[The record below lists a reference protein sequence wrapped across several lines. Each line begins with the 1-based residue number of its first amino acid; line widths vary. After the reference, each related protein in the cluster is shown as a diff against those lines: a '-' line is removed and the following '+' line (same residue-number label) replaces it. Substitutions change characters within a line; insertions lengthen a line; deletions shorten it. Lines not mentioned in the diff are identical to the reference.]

1 MRDKDGIIF
10 DPIAPRAGERLI
22 AKCTLVGLTD
32 TDKRSVSWELHRL
45 NDNKKFFLATDDQVF
60 QFAQPTRRL
69 YAEHDM
75 DSSDW
80 YLIFDPL
87 DREDYGDLTCMLADT
102 GYNNSIFLR
111 RRLVVYSEPFVVQS
125 STKDIEVSEGDNI
138 LLQCFAQGLPPPQI
152 QWMKADATP
161 LPDGNIRV
169 IGAVELPINDIQKQ
183 DRGIYK
189 CLAINLVGYGDVW
202 TLKVNVKFPPYIR
215 CPYPMVGQAVSFMVD
230 IYVECY
236 VHGYPPP
243 RITWYKNDYG
253 GQISDTMT
261 VDVLRPIWNSYKYK
275 IEATIPEPNICTDCI
290 LSRLTIINVEA
301 SDLGSYVI
309 NATTND
315 KPYKTAL
322 DQVFVYET
330 PDCQQ
335 FITHRDN
342 IGCKRIR
349 FSTNTASSM
358 FFQSILFLFVTLLMT
373 SMTRSSI
380 TGLYHPNC
388 SLANSGS
395 SIRTKTSSID
405 CLLNADKSGFVPSNT
420 LMNSSRSFSNID
432 LSNSSSSSY
441 LEQTVLQ
448 AQMKRAI
455 SCNETMEASIKRLRG
470 ESQNSLDDL
479 KNKNE
484 SLERSLHESK
494 IKVSELE
501 HVLDKTKQQ
510 TTTSNDTSTPISVY
524 EQQINTLQNE
534 KLELK
539 LQIQNN
545 QNLHSKEVTQLEQ
558 TIHELKHQL
567 TDTEN
572 KLKLSEIDQEKLNSL
587 NKNNSNQLIEK
598 TKKNEQLQKRVIE
611 FELMTSTMNST
622 NVVNQSLVN
631 DVKRITDIR
640 YENEQLK
647 KEIELLKLK
656 CNDRIL
662 HDEEIRML
670 RKQVDTSNNYRTLIA
685 KQEAE
690 ILKLREQLANKNKI
704 DII

>member
-1 MRDKDGIIF
+1 MARLTTQLAIFCWLFDLIFSRTNPRFDMRDKDGIIF
-10 DPIAPRAGERLI
+10 DPIAPRAGERLV
-22 AKCTLVGLTD
+22 ARCTLVGLTD

-60 QFAQPTRRL
+60 QFNQPTRRL

-102 GYNNSIFLR
+102 GYNNSVYLK

-125 STKDIEVSEGDNI
+125 STKDIEVNEGDNI

-161 LPDGNIRV
+161 LPDGNIRA
-169 IGAVELPINDIQKQ
+169 IGAVELPINDIQQK

-243 RITWYKNDYG
+243 RISWYKNDYG
-253 GQISDTMT
+253 GQISSMMS

-315 KPYKTAL
+315 KPYRTAL

-349 FSTNTASSM
+349 FTTSRAVPMEFS
-358 FFQSILFLFVTLLMT
+358 FLFFIFSFLIVNCLIVDLL
-373 SMTRSSI
+373 
-380 TGLYHPNC
+380 
-388 SLANSGS
+388 
-395 SIRTKTSSID
+395 
-405 CLLNADKSGFVPSNT
+405 
-420 LMNSSRSFSNID
+420 
-432 LSNSSSSSY
+432 
-441 LEQTVLQ
+441 
-448 AQMKRAI
+448 
-455 SCNETMEASIKRLRG
+455 
-470 ESQNSLDDL
+470 
-479 KNKNE
+479 
-484 SLERSLHESK
+484 
-494 IKVSELE
+494 
-501 HVLDKTKQQ
+501 
-510 TTTSNDTSTPISVY
+510 
-524 EQQINTLQNE
+524 
-534 KLELK
+534 
-539 LQIQNN
+539 
-545 QNLHSKEVTQLEQ
+545 
-558 TIHELKHQL
+558 
-567 TDTEN
+567 
-572 KLKLSEIDQEKLNSL
+572 
-587 NKNNSNQLIEK
+587 
-598 TKKNEQLQKRVIE
+598 
-611 FELMTSTMNST
+611 
-622 NVVNQSLVN
+622 
-631 DVKRITDIR
+631 
-640 YENEQLK
+640 
-647 KEIELLKLK
+647 
-656 CNDRIL
+656 
-662 HDEEIRML
+662 
-670 RKQVDTSNNYRTLIA
+670 
-685 KQEAE
+685 
-690 ILKLREQLANKNKI
+690 
-704 DII
+704 